1 MTPPT
6 ALGGPQFLS
15 LEASQLWA
23 HIDDQAHRKEA
34 KGAEQTQHGSSRVW
48 VRGSP
53 QMGLEERVEPR
64 GPCSESRTAL
74 PELAGCL
81 PRRRRQR
88 PGSDHPATGVGAGHV
103 CPTTQTRQWL
113 QKGRTAHPV
122 GAHWLEQLGR
132 EVDIRTGSPS
142 ILAEPRGTRGHRLQ
156 PRHS

>member
-1 MTPPT
+1 MGLVEVGSANITSMTPPT

-34 KGAEQTQHGSSRVW
+34 KGAEQTQHGGSRVW

-74 PELAGCL
+74 PKAGWV
-81 PRRRRQR
+81 
-88 PGSDHPATGVGAGHV
+88 PAQE
-103 CPTTQTRQWL
+103 TTSEAWL
-113 QKGRTAHPV
+113 
-122 GAHWLEQLGR
+122 
-132 EVDIRTGSPS
+132 
-142 ILAEPRGTRGHRLQ
+142 
-156 PRHS
+156 